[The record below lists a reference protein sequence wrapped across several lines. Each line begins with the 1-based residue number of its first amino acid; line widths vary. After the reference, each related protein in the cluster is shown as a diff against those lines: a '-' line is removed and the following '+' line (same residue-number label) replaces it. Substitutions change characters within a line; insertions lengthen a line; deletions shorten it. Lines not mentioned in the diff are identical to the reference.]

1 MAIPAGIDNP
11 AAIRA
16 NDPVE
21 LAGDVG
27 VVLEPAR
34 ARVARDAAALLV
46 GSPGQVLARIVPGDP
61 LAVRDAVASVLR
73 EECVFLDADRVH
85 LRALARIARSALR
98 FTAARTSTAARG
110 VAAGRGVAAARG
122 VGRPEPQLEAWIRT
136 EVAAS
141 VAELLR
147 EAVEMPR
154 ADPGSA
160 FAQFARPLG
169 LDPEAVRRGCAAFNR
184 LPRADR
190 AAFHALVVRD
200 VGIENLARET
210 GETPS
215 ELGRRARRGLDAVL
229 HANHPE
235 LPPPVR
241 APASAPRKAGV
252 FPTTHSLPT
261 PPANPNSKRRE
272 TSR

>member
-1 MAIPAGIDNP
+1 MATD
-11 AAIRA
+11 RA
-16 NDPVE
+16 NAPVE
-21 LAGDVG
+21 LAGDGEVAH
-27 VVLEPAR
+27 EPAR
-34 ARVARDAAALLV
+34 TRVARAAAALLV

-61 LAVRDAVASVLR
+61 LGVRDAVASVLR

-85 LRALARIARSALR
+85 LRALARIARAALR
-98 FTAARTSTAARG
+98 FTAAQTPNARG
-110 VAAGRGVAAARG
+110 VSCERGVR
-122 VGRPEPQLEAWIRT
+122 RPEPQLEAWIRT
-136 EVAAS
+136 EVAAA

-169 LDPEAVRRGCAAFNR
+169 LDPEAVRRGCAVFNR

-241 APASAPRKAGV
+241 AAASAARKGGV
-252 FPTTHSLPT
+252 FPTAHAT
-261 PPANPNSKRRE
+261 PIPLADPKSKRSE